1 MSKIENKSSHEK
13 WYSALREYQLLILA
27 SVIVIGIFTFLIK
40 ETADDLKN
48 TKLIKL
54 EYITLDQKYKL
65 RELNGVMETQ
75 QIIIN
80 KQQLLIEQMNTILNK
95 LVPPEKIDPDKW
107 T

>member
-13 WYSALREYQLLILA
+13 WYSALKEYQFLILA

-48 TKLIKL
+48 NELIKL